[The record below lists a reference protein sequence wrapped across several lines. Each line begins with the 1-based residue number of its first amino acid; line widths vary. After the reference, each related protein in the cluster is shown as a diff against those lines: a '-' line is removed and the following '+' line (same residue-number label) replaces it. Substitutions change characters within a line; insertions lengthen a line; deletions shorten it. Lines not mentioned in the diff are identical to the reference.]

1 MKGKFVGLFKGHFPR
16 SEDQTVPSLLFSND
30 ELCEIIPLESD
41 ASQTALLKEGNEIED
56 SPKSRNL
63 VEENYLCGGVSL
75 ESGSTLAPVDGWIR
89 AIPWFARNTAT
100 EIDNSHD
107 QRDESAGITLWDE
120 FASVNGSDQP
130 DARHPLLNP
139 RTVMH
144 RPNHTLAA
152 HGNFLPLVIIV
163 LAKTFVQMCRMV
175 RYNWRLF
182 RATVRTK
189 I

>member
-75 ESGSTLAPVDGWIR
+75 ESGSTLASVDG
-89 AIPWFARNTAT
+89 
-100 EIDNSHD
+100 
-107 QRDESAGITLWDE
+107 
-120 FASVNGSDQP
+120 
-130 DARHPLLNP
+130 
-139 RTVMH
+139 
-144 RPNHTLAA
+144 
-152 HGNFLPLVIIV
+152 
-163 LAKTFVQMCRMV
+163 
-175 RYNWRLF
+175 
-182 RATVRTK
+182 
-189 I
+189 